1 MLIVDTG
8 SFSKSCF
15 FSEPSATWDQENVNK
30 LIQRVMIISKA
41 NKMDDTPFT
50 KHTIDWKEV
59 SFGDFTAHACS
70 VKWEKMLMSVI
81 TVN

>member
-1 MLIVDTG
+1 M
-8 SFSKSCF
+8 
-15 FSEPSATWDQENVNK
+15 NK

-70 VKWEKMLMSVI
+70 VKWEKMLTSVI
-81 TVN
+81 TVDSEIFARILFS

>member
-1 MLIVDTG
+1 
-8 SFSKSCF
+8 
-15 FSEPSATWDQENVNK
+15 
-30 LIQRVMIISKA
+30 MIISKA

-81 TVN
+81 TVNSEIIVRILFSQIALRDILVM